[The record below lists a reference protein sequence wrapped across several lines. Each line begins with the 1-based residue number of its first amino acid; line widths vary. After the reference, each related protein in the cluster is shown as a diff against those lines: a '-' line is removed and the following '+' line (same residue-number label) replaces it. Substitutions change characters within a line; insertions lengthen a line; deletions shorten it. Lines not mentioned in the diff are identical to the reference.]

1 MEASHVH
8 CQSDERT
15 LTYEQVVKLNA
26 ILNRPVELQSPSNF
40 PTLSVTPAS
49 LVEEVRQRLDE
60 KKVSIQSIRMNGSA
74 ASHCLCKVRES
85 ENLPPI
91 IYNDVDIIFVV
102 PAEYQQEDFN
112 LIKDTVM
119 KSLLKFFPKGIS
131 TEKLSTAIL
140 EEAYARKMVKIVTH
154 ENRWSLVSLGGG
166 SDVSIELKFVAAMKR
181 PFQFTVDSFQ
191 IALDSYFTL
200 ERCQK
205 VSDDCVRI
213 EPHFFPSVQAVSMYG
228 DYDKA
233 LEHLNDRLIHTTKP
247 AEIHG
252 GGLLKYCYLLARG
265 FKPANREDM
274 TQLEPY
280 MCSRF
285 FIDFQSREQQFSKIL
300 DYAQRY
306 PELEQSQ
313 TFLDTLMD
321 VVFRK
326 ARCLMESERQKT
338 IDVICQVKTAICYQ
352 QFTDHFPHYG
362 FQMSNIYSHQYPL
375 PYNGYSSLRMQ
386 LPCSS

>member
-205 VSDDCVRI
+205 
-213 EPHFFPSVQAVSMYG
+213 AVSMYG